1 MEELLK
7 TIEMITQALVL
18 QDKNIKL
25 LTDRVKELEK
35 QIKNK

>member
-7 TIEMITQALVL
+7 TLEMITKTIVL
-18 QDKNIKL
+18 QDRNITRLMNK
-25 LTDRVKELEK
+25 VEELEK

>member
-7 TIEMITQALVL
+7 TLEMITKTLVL
-18 QDKNIKL
+18 QDRNITRLMNK
-25 LTDRVKELEK
+25 VEELEK